1 MRRQAGAALL
11 LVLWLIALL
20 TALVGVFALTAR
32 VEALQAKS
40 LSGGLQA
47 REIARAGVE
56 YALLRTTH
64 VDPATRWVP
73 DGRTYRWYFAG
84 ANLEIAVVD
93 ETGKVD
99 LNQAP
104 TPLLA
109 SLMLALGLP
118 RGQAERLAA
127 NILDWRDGD
136 SLTQVGGGAEDRDYA
151 AAGLPYGAKDAAF
164 ESVAEV
170 EQVLG
175 MSPEI
180 FARLEPHVTLSS
192 GRAQPDISYAQAPV
206 LLAMGLDPALQATQR
221 AGTQAPGGPVT
232 FVASGSGTYSISSRA
247 RLADGRQA
255 ALRAVVRAGPGAVP
269 GSAYTVLGWQE
280 GIASR

>member
-1 MRRQAGAALL
+1 VRRQAGAALL

-40 LSGGLQA
+40 LSGGLQV

-56 YALLRTTH
+56 HALLRIAH
-64 VDPATRWVP
+64 ADPAARWAA
-73 DGRTYRWYFAG
+73 DGRPYRWSFAD
-84 ANLEIAVVD
+84 ADLEIAVVD

-104 TPLLA
+104 APLLA

-118 RGQAERLAA
+118 RGQVERLAA

-175 MSPEI
+175 MSPAI
-180 FARLEPHVTLSS
+180 FALLEPHVTLFS
-192 GRAQPDISYAQAPV
+192 GRAQPDTTYAQSPV
-206 LLAMGLDPALQATQR
+206 LLAMGLDPAVLAAQR
-221 AGTQAPGGPVT
+221 SGTPGPGGPVT

-247 RLADGRQA
+247 RFADGRQA
-255 ALRAVVRAGPGAVP
+255 TLRVLVRVERGAVP

-280 GIASR
+280 GTATR

>member
-32 VEALQAKS
+32 IEALQAKS

-56 YALLRTTH
+56 YALLRLTH
-64 VDPATRWVP
+64 ADPATRWAP
-73 DGRTYRWYFAG
+73 DGRIYRWSFAG
-84 ANLEIAVVD
+84 AELEIAVVD

-104 TPLLA
+104 APLLA
-109 SLMLALGLP
+109 SLLRALGLP

-164 ESVAEV
+164 ESLAEV

-175 MSPEI
+175 MSPAI
-180 FARLEPHVTLSS
+180 FTLLEPHVTLSS
-192 GRAQPDISYAQAPV
+192 GRAQPDASYAQDPV
-206 LLAMGLDPALQATQR
+206 LLAMGLDPALQAAQRVGTQR
-221 AGTQAPGGPVT
+221 TGGPVA

-255 ALRAVVRAGPGAVP
+255 ALRALVRAGPGAVP

-280 GIASR
+280 GMTSR